1 MREGVVG
8 TTFSITV
15 AGTGQSNLIV
25 AILDFYYTP
34 WETSVMTK
42 KLLLSIILLFG
53 LFLCF
58 LPPLVEAAPLAD
70 EATPTPTPAE
80 EAATTTTTTTAITT
94 TAEATEPTLTAL
106 LARLDALQAQ
116 VDELET
122 HLAAD
127 PHAENANQVGT
138 AVYLLDTAGLHDLD
152 VQLNE
157 EKVLDPAASGRVAR
171 LVRLLSA
178 VTWPAAL
185 EADAHA
191 LLDLL
196 DQLATVLA
204 DDNLA
209 AAAPLAT
216 QVHEM
221 QHDFSHT
228 AEHWLGEAATPQGAA
243 GQAFR
248 VTSAV
253 YLLDSAGLHDLD
265 VRLNEEQVI
274 EPADAGKVAR
284 VVRLLAT
291 VDWPEALATEA
302 VTLTTALN
310 DLATALADDNLETAA
325 PLATQVHEVQHDFSH
340 AAEHWLTAT
349 MGAHDN
355 GADSH
360 ADEGATEAA
369 GDGHD
374 HAEGEGDDHE
384 QKDDHKDSSGG

>member
-1 MREGVVG
+1 
-8 TTFSITV
+8 
-15 AGTGQSNLIV
+15 
-25 AILDFYYTP
+25 
-34 WETSVMTK
+34 MTK
-42 KLLLSIILLFG
+42 KWLLIIVLLFG
-53 LFLCF
+53 VLLFVM
-58 LPPLVEAAPLAD
+58 PPLVEAAPLAD

-80 EAATTTTTTTAITT
+80 EAAT

-116 VDELET
+116 VDELEE

-127 PHAENANQVGT
+127 HRTEDANQVST

-157 EKVLDPAASGRVAR
+157 EKVIESADAGRVAR

-185 EADAHA
+185 DADAQA
-191 LLDLL
+191 LLALL
-196 DQLATVLA
+196 DQLATALA
-204 DDNLA
+204 DDNLDG
-209 AAAPLAT
+209 AAPLAT
-216 QVHEM
+216 QVHEV
-221 QHDFSHT
+221 QHDFSHA
-228 AEHWLGEAATPQGAA
+228 AEHWLGEAASSPSAA

-253 YLLDSAGLHDLD
+253 YLLDTAGLHDLD

-274 EPADAGKVAR
+274 DPADAGKVAR

-302 VTLTTALN
+302 VTLTTTLN
-310 DLATALADDNLETAA
+310 DLATALTDDNLEAAA

-340 AAEHWLTAT
+340 AAEHWLNAH
-349 MGAHDN
+349 MGAHDD

-374 HAEGEGDDHE
+374 HAEGEGDDHD
-384 QKDDHKDSSGG
+384 QQDDHKDSSGG

>member
-1 MREGVVG
+1 
-8 TTFSITV
+8 
-15 AGTGQSNLIV
+15 
-25 AILDFYYTP
+25 
-34 WETSVMTK
+34 MTK
-42 KLLLSIILLFG
+42 KLLWIIVLLFG
-53 LFLCF
+53 VFLFVM
-58 LPPLVEAAPLAD
+58 PPLVEAAPLAD

-80 EAATTTTTTTAITT
+80 EAATTAITT

-116 VDELET
+116 VDELEA
-122 HLAAD
+122 HLAAAPSAD
-127 PHAENANQVGT
+127 EPNQVST

-157 EKVLDPAASGRVAR
+157 EKVIESADAGRVAR

-185 EADAHA
+185 DADAQA
-191 LLDLL
+191 LLALL
-196 DQLATVLA
+196 DQLATALA
-204 DDNLA
+204 DDNLDG
-209 AAAPLAT
+209 AAPLAT
-216 QVHEM
+216 QVHEV
-221 QHDFSHT
+221 QHDFSHA
-228 AEHWLGEAATPQGAA
+228 AEHWLGEAASSPSAA

-253 YLLDSAGLHDLD
+253 YLLDTAGLHDLD

-274 EPADAGKVAR
+274 DPADAGKVAR

-302 VTLTTALN
+302 VTLTTTLN
-310 DLATALADDNLETAA
+310 DLATALTDDNLEAAA

-340 AAEHWLTAT
+340 AAEHWLNAH
-349 MGAHDN
+349 MGAHDD

-374 HAEGEGDDHE
+374 HAEGEDDDHD
-384 QKDDHKDSSGG
+384 QQDDHKDSSGG

>member
-1 MREGVVG
+1 
-8 TTFSITV
+8 
-15 AGTGQSNLIV
+15 
-25 AILDFYYTP
+25 
-34 WETSVMTK
+34 MTK
-42 KLLLSIILLFG
+42 KLILILVLLFG
-53 LFLCF
+53 VLLFVM
-58 LPPLVEAAPLAD
+58 PPLVEAAPRAD

-80 EAATTTTTTTAITT
+80 EAATTAITT
-94 TAEATEPTLTAL
+94 TTDTAEPSLPTL

-116 VDELET
+116 VDELEA

-127 PHAENANQVGT
+127 HRADDANQVGT

-157 EKVLDPAASGRVAR
+157 EKVLDPADAGRVAR
-171 LVRLLSA
+171 LVRLLSS

-185 EADAHA
+185 DADAHA
-191 LLDLL
+191 LLALL
-196 DQLATVLA
+196 EQLATALT
-204 DDNLA
+204 DDNLK

-216 QVHEM
+216 QVHEV
-221 QHDFSHT
+221 QHDFSHA
-228 AEHWLGEAATPQGAA
+228 AEHWLGDATASQAAA

-253 YLLDSAGLHDLD
+253 YLLDTAGLHDLD

-274 EPADAGKVAR
+274 DPADAGKVAR

-291 VDWPEALATEA
+291 VDWPEALATDAE
-302 VTLTTALN
+302 TLTTTLN
-310 DLATALADDNLETAA
+310 DLATALTDDNLEAAA
-325 PLATQVHEVQHDFSH
+325 PLATHAHEVQHAFSH
-340 AAEHWLTAT
+340 AAEHWHSASL
-349 MGAHDN
+349 GAHDD

-360 ADEGATEAA
+360 ADEGTTEAE

-384 QKDDHKDSSGG
+384 QQDEQKDSSGG